1 MNEKMKQKDEKNFAL
16 QAANEAQQE
25 LIAKLKAM
33 LDKSDG
39 LKDMSDAHST
49 VMSTPPQVLDQ
60 TGVTVKNATG
70 QEKKQERKET

>member
-1 MNEKMKQKDEKNFAL
+1 MKQDQEKVSAL
-16 QAANEAQQE
+16 QAANVAQQE

-49 VMSTPPQVLDQ
+49 VISTPPQVFDQ
-60 TGVTVKNATG
+60 TGVSVKNATG